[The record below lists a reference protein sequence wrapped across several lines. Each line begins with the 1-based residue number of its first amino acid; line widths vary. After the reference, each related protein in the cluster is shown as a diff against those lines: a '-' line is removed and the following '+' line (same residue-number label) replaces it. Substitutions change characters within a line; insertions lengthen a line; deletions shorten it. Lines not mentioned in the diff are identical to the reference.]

1 MLFQIRRHGE
11 PNRSCPPRKCVC
23 MKQINVEATIP
34 HPKFSSALLEDDID
48 LLRLQSEVTFDGNIL
63 DCIIWFSLF
72 ILSADNIWPICV
84 ILNDSV
90 DLSEIQNFT
99 IWKRKPSGV
108 SSDFLHTFRPTRNS
122 WVVSFYTFILSDKPF
137 CAGKNVNHTGDT
149 GAPLAADFTYQEK
162 AICQYGLHKCTLIQ
176 QLYSWYWGGIIQIHL

>member
-1 MLFQIRRHGE
+1 
-11 PNRSCPPRKCVC
+11 
-23 MKQINVEATIP
+23 MKQINVEAVIP
-34 HPKFSSALLEDDID
+34 HPKFSSALLEENID

-99 IWKRKPSGV
+99 VWKRKPSGV

-122 WVVSFYTFILSDKPF
+122 RVVSFYTFILSDKPF
-137 CAGKNVNHTGDT
+137 CAGKNVNHTGKTIYVQAGISSYVIDILS
-149 GAPLAADFTYQEK
+149 ANMV
-162 AICQYGLHKCTLIQ
+162 CTNEIQ
-176 QLYSWYWGGIIQIHL
+176 QLDSLYCSGIIKIHI